1 MHRHDACRID
11 RWLLSSFVDHRCL
24 IINAAEQQYG
34 SNSATA
40 LCKRS

>member
-11 RWLLSSFVDHRCL
+11 RRLLFSLDDHRCL

-34 SNSATA
+34 SISATA